1 MNEEGEFV
9 GMAVGTSRQ
18 KKLYPL
24 FLPTLAQEI
33 SLKSKFAVDG
43 PR

>member
-1 MNEEGEFV
+1 MNKEGEFV

-24 FLPTLAQEI
+24 FLRW
-33 SLKSKFAVDG
+33 LKKSV
-43 PR
+43 

>member
-9 GMAVGTSRQ
+9 GMAMGTLRQ
-18 KKLYPL
+18 KELYPL

-33 SLKSKFAVDG
+33 SLMGKFSVDG
-43 PR
+43 PQ

>member
-1 MNEEGEFV
+1 MNKEGEFV

-33 SLKSKFAVDG
+33 SIMSKFAVDG
-43 PR
+43 PQ

>member
-33 SLKSKFAVDG
+33 SLSKFAVDG